1 MTVNSLFA
9 IFVIAASL
17 SADCLPIRGD
27 RIRAEDLA
35 PVIAEFRAAGGRTI
49 APAPLAGAERRFPAA
64 ELRRL
69 ARRLGLSTAQ
79 TAEWPDSVCFGYLSR
94 PLTLEDID
102 RAIRR
107 STGPG
112 PSFEILEFTLF
123 PMPLGDVVFKDISLR
138 PDRRD
143 GTKLLHGGVEYAPG
157 RRVPVWARVRALEK
171 PKGLVAAQDLRAG
184 VRMEASQVRLA
195 DLDYAIGPRLTAPE
209 DIGGLMPRHAIAAGT
224 PLTPRM
230 LIRCRDVDPGQTV
243 QVRVRAG
250 AARLSFESRAETGGY
265 TGDQILLKNPVSG
278 QRFKAKVE
286 GQARASLDVPAKE
299 N

>member
-1 MTVNSLFA
+1 MNFLFA
-9 IFVIAASL
+9 LFVIAASL
-17 SADCLPIRGD
+17 SAECLPIHGD

-35 PVIAEFRAAGGRTI
+35 PVIAEFGAARGRTL

-69 ARRLGLSTAQ
+69 ARRLGLTVSQ
-79 TAEWPDSVCFGYLSR
+79 TTNWPESVCFGYLSR
-94 PLTLEDID
+94 PLTLEAVD

-112 PSFEILEFTLF
+112 ASFEVVEFTLF
-123 PMPLGDVVFKDISLR
+123 PVPLGDIVFKNISLR

-143 GTKLLHGGVEYAPG
+143 GTRLLHGSVEYAPA
-157 RRVPVWARVRALEK
+157 RRVPVWARLRALEK

-184 VRMEASQVRLA
+184 VTIEASQVRLA
-195 DLDYAIGPRLTAPE
+195 DLDYAIGPLLTAPE
-209 DIGGLMPRHAIAAGT
+209 DIRGLTPRHAIAAGT

-230 LIRCRDVDPGQTV
+230 LIRSRDVDPGQTV

-286 GQARASLDVPAKE
+286 GQARASVNVTAKE
-299 N
+299 D

>member
-1 MTVNSLFA
+1 MKSLPP
-9 IFVIAASL
+9 IFVIVASL
-17 SADCLPIRGD
+17 SAECLPIHGE
-27 RIRAEDLA
+27 RIRAADLA
-35 PVIAEFRAAGGRTI
+35 PIIAEFGAAGERTL

-64 ELRRL
+64 ELHRL
-69 ARRLGLSTAQ
+69 ARRLGLPTSLVTS
-79 TAEWPDSVCFGYLSR
+79 WPESVCFAYVSR
-94 PLTLEDID
+94 PLTLEEID

-112 PSFEILEFTLF
+112 PSFEILDFTLF
-123 PMPLGDVVFKDISLR
+123 PVPLGDLVLRDISLR

-143 GTKLLHGGVEYAPG
+143 GTKLLHGGVQYAPG
-157 RRVPVWARVRALEK
+157 RRVPV
-171 PKGLVAAQDLRAG
+171 LRAG

-195 DLDYAIGPRLTAPE
+195 DLDFAVGPRLTAPE
-209 DIGGLMPRHAIAAGT
+209 DITGLMPRHAIAAGT

-286 GQARASLDVPAKE
+286 GQARASLDVPTKE

>member
-1 MTVNSLFA
+1 MNSLPP
-9 IFVIAASL
+9 IFVIVASL
-17 SADCLPIRGD
+17 SAECLPIHGD
-27 RIRAEDLA
+27 RIRAADLA
-35 PVIAEFRAAGGRTI
+35 PIIAEFGAAGERTL

-64 ELRRL
+64 ELHRL
-69 ARRLGLSTAQ
+69 ARRLGLPTSLVTS
-79 TAEWPDSVCFGYLSR
+79 WPESVCFAYVSR
-94 PLTLEDID
+94 PLTLEEID

-123 PMPLGDVVFKDISLR
+123 PVPLGDVVFRDISLR

-143 GTKLLHGGVEYAPG
+143 GTKLLHGGVQYAPG

-195 DLDYAIGPRLTAPE
+195 DLDFAVGPRLTAPE
-209 DIGGLMPRHAIAAGT
+209 DITGLMPRHAIAAGT

-230 LIRCRDVDPGQTV
+230 LIQCRDVDPGQTV

-286 GQARASLDVPAKE
+286 GQARASLDVLTKD